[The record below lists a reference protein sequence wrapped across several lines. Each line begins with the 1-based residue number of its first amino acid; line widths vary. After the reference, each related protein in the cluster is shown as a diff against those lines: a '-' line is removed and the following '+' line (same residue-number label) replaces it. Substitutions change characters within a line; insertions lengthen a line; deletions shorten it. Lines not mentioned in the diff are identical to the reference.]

1 MATDKKSFLLY
12 CDLIHT
18 VSKMPNDKAGELF
31 KHILDYVNDHS
42 PETDDLIIQL
52 TFEPIKQQLKRDLK
66 KWESIADRNKINGSK
81 GGRPKNPTE
90 PKKPIGLFGNP
101 TEPRKAV
108 SVNVN
113 VTDTVTDNVNVKEKK
128 LLNSIEFD
136 FPITED
142 YEELIIQWLIYKS
155 EKKQSYKKT
164 GLKSFVLSLYKY
176 SNNKIEVAREIVNKS
191 ISNNYSGIFELNNNK
206 QINHP
211 SVLIEKDRDY
221 DTF

>member
-1 MATDKKSFLLY
+1 MDMATDKKSFLLY

-31 KHILDYVNDHS
+31 KHILDYVNDHG

-101 TEPRKAV
+101 TEPKKPV

-113 VTDTVTDNVNVKEKK
+113 VTDTVTDNVNVKEINKIPEYEEFKNYALEKEPYINIKELSLKYEAWKVNDWKNGNNKK
-128 LLNSIEFD
+128 IVNWKSSLLNSI
-136 FPITED
+136 PYIGTTQKK
-142 YEELIIQWLIYKS
+142 ELINDKWDKLRQEQAQKD
-155 EKKQSYKKT
+155 ERD
-164 GLKSFVLSLYKY
+164 KY
-176 SNNKIEVAREIVNKS
+176 
-191 ISNNYSGIFELNNNK
+191 
-206 QINHP
+206 
-211 SVLIEKDRDY
+211 
-221 DTF
+221 